1 MSCPWAAM
9 AEIMAIILIG
19 KVLKVPLKWIV
30 YIRSAQLL
38 AIRSKEIQ
46 NILTIGIHFEVFD
59 SSRTF
64 G

>member
-1 MSCPWAAM
+1 M